1 MDADHDKQ
9 SELQRMLAAKKPVA
23 PPRRVLKGFSEAV
36 IDRLQKPEPPEE
48 LTFRDQMAHLIE
60 SKPVL
65 VCLAGLTVFACLAV
79 GLVASLRVSPP
90 KPDITAANQDDKVI
104 VAPPPS
110 QAAKPISSPPQP
122 AMTLPAIDRPAVV
135 SEPFP
140 YDGTR
145 FQPARPTPTA
155 ASPASA
161 GGADK

>member
-23 PPRRVLKGFSEAV
+23 PPQRVLKGFSESV
-36 IDRLQKPEPPEE
+36 IDRLQKPEQPED
-48 LTFRDQMAHLIE
+48 LTLREQMAHLIE

-90 KPDITAANQDDKVI
+90 KPDVTAAKQEDKVI
-104 VAPPPS
+104 VTPGPA

-122 AMTLPAIDRPAVV
+122 AASLPAIDRPAVV

-140 YDGTR
+140 YNGTR
-145 FQPARPTPTA
+145 FQPTPAVASPTPG
-155 ASPASA
+155 
-161 GGADK
+161 GGASK